1 MHEDSIQGV
10 GACEMP
16 GEMFRFAVMVSLG
29 AGCAPL
35 QSSGCYKTSAIG
47 SCCSDRW
54 EDQDEWGAQ
63 ARGIKAAIEDK
74 IA

>member
-1 MHEDSIQGV
+1 MRISIQGM

-47 SCCSDRW
+47 SCSSGRWDDR
-54 EDQDEWGAQ
+54 D
-63 ARGIKAAIEDK
+63 
-74 IA
+74 